1 MLDSEWKFKI
11 KAIKEL
17 ETLNLVENVFR
28 KITKRNENLPEFE
41 SNDKYLIEKV
51 EWNTVGDED
60 EIILNGY
67 VIKNDSKFVNFLLN
81 DKKYKEFC
89 INMERTVEDRIE
101 KIECSRIRLLFFELS
116 NHNTEGFGR
125 IYFHFKV
132 DNLNRISNGVEIPR
146 INVRRTV
153 I

>member
-17 ETLNLVENVFR
+17 ETLNLVENIFR
-28 KITKRNENLPEFE
+28 KITKSNENLPEFE

-67 VIKNDSKFVNFLLN
+67 VIKNDGKFVNFLLN

-89 INMERTVEDRIE
+89 INMERTVEDRVE
-101 KIECSRIRLLFFELS
+101 KIECSRIRLLSFELS